1 MEFFLFLIFFKFPF
15 TYDIIYAKEVMTL
28 QKVKILIVDD
38 EKNIREVIREY
49 ASLDGYDVMEAD
61 SGVKALE
68 LLNNNK
74 FDLMILDIM
83 MPIMDGFTLLNSIP
97 KEKKIPTIILS
108 ARDDEVDKLEG
119 FDRGID
125 DYLCK
130 PFSPRE
136 LMARVKAILKR
147 TKGDV
152 DSYSYDKLVVNFL
165 EHTIRIDDKEINV
178 TPKEFEILKYFINNK
193 RIAISREQLLNKIWG
208 YDFYGDDR
216 TVDTHIKMLRN
227 NLGRYRD
234 LIITVR
240 GIGYKFDD
248 EK

>member
-1 MEFFLFLIFFKFPF
+1 M
-15 TYDIIYAKEVMTL
+15 
-28 QKVKILIVDD
+28 QKLKILIVDD
-38 EKNIREVIREY
+38 EENIREVIKEY
-49 ASLDGYDVMEAD
+49 STLEGYEVKEAD

-68 LLNNNK
+68 LLNSEK

-97 KEKKIPTIILS
+97 KEKRIPTIILS
-108 ARDDEVDKLEG
+108 ARDDEIDKLEG

-165 EHTIRIDDKEINV
+165 EHTVKIDDKEINV
-178 TPKEFEILKYFINNK
+178 TPKEFLILKYFIHNK
-193 RIAISREQLLNKIWG
+193 RMAISREQLLNKI
-208 YDFYGDDR
+208 
-216 TVDTHIKMLRN
+216 
-227 NLGRYRD
+227 
-234 LIITVR
+234 
-240 GIGYKFDD
+240 
-248 EK
+248 

>member
-1 MEFFLFLIFFKFPF
+1 MKRN
-15 TYDIIYAKEVMTL
+15 
-28 QKVKILIVDD
+28 KILIVDD

-49 ASLDGYDVMEAD
+49 AKLEDYDVMEAED
-61 SGVKALE
+61 GIKALD
-68 LLNNNK
+68 LLNNEK

-83 MPIMDGFTLLNSIP
+83 MPLMDGFTLLNSIP
-97 KEKKIPTIILS
+97 KDKRIPTIILS
-108 ARDDEVDKLEG
+108 ARDDEIDKLEG
-119 FDRGID
+119 FDKGID

-130 PFSPRE
+130 PFSPKE

-147 TKGDV
+147 TKKDI
-152 DSYSYDKLVVNFL
+152 DSYYYEDLVINFK
-165 EHTIRIDDKEINV
+165 EHTIKIDNKQINV

-193 RIAISREQLLNKIWG
+193 KIAISREQLLNKIWG

-227 NLGRYRD
+227 NLGKYRD

-248 EK
+248 EE

>member
-1 MEFFLFLIFFKFPF
+1 M
-15 TYDIIYAKEVMTL
+15 

-38 EKNIREVIREY
+38 EKNIREVIKEY
-49 ASLDGYDVMEAD
+49 SILEGYEVKEAD

-68 LLNNNK
+68 LLNSEK

-97 KEKKIPTIILS
+97 KEKRIPTVILS
-108 ARDDEVDKLEG
+108 ARDDEIDKLEG

-152 DSYSYDKLVVNFL
+152 DSYSYDKLVVNLL
-165 EHTIRIDDKEINV
+165 EHTVKIDDKEINV
-178 TPKEFEILKYFINNK
+178 TPKEFLILKYFIHNK

-234 LIITVR
+234 LIVTVR

>member
-1 MEFFLFLIFFKFPF
+1 M
-15 TYDIIYAKEVMTL
+15 

-38 EKNIREVIREY
+38 EKNIREVIKEY
-49 ASLDGYDVMEAD
+49 SILEGYEVKEAD

-68 LLNNNK
+68 LLNSEK

-97 KEKKIPTIILS
+97 KEKRIPTIILS
-108 ARDDEVDKLEG
+108 ARDDEIDKLEG

-147 TKGDV
+147 TKGNV

-165 EHTIRIDDKEINV
+165 EHTLKIDDKEINV
-178 TPKEFEILKYFINNK
+178 TPKEFLILKYFIHNK

-234 LIITVR
+234 LIVTVR

>member
-1 MEFFLFLIFFKFPF
+1 
-15 TYDIIYAKEVMTL
+15 MTL

-49 ASLDGYDVMEAD
+49 ASLDGYDVMEAA

>member
-1 MEFFLFLIFFKFPF
+1 
-15 TYDIIYAKEVMTL
+15 MTL

-165 EHTIRIDDKEINV
+165 EHTIKIDDKEINA

>member
-1 MEFFLFLIFFKFPF
+1 M
-15 TYDIIYAKEVMTL
+15 

-38 EKNIREVIREY
+38 EENIREVIKEY
-49 ASLDGYDVMEAD
+49 STLEGYEVREAD

-68 LLNNNK
+68 LLNSEK

-97 KEKKIPTIILS
+97 KEKRIPTIILS
-108 ARDDEVDKLEG
+108 ARDDEIDKLEG

-234 LIITVR
+234 LIVTVR

>member
-1 MEFFLFLIFFKFPF
+1 M
-15 TYDIIYAKEVMTL
+15 

-38 EKNIREVIREY
+38 EKNIREVIKEY
-49 ASLDGYDVMEAD
+49 SILEGYEVKEAD

-68 LLNNNK
+68 LLNSEK

-97 KEKKIPTIILS
+97 KEKRIPTIILS
-108 ARDDEVDKLEG
+108 ARDDEIDKLEG

-165 EHTIRIDDKEINV
+165 EHTVKIDDKEINI
-178 TPKEFEILKYFINNK
+178 TPKEFEILKYFIHNK

-234 LIITVR
+234 LIVTVR

-248 EK
+248 KK

>member
-1 MEFFLFLIFFKFPF
+1 M
-15 TYDIIYAKEVMTL
+15 

-38 EKNIREVIREY
+38 EKNIREVIKEY
-49 ASLDGYDVMEAD
+49 SILEGYEVKEAD

-68 LLNNNK
+68 LLNSEK

-97 KEKKIPTIILS
+97 KEKRIPTIILS
-108 ARDDEVDKLEG
+108 ARDDEIDKLEG

-147 TKGDV
+147 TKGNV

-165 EHTIRIDDKEINV
+165 EHTIRIDDKDINI

-193 RIAISREQLLNKIWG
+193 KIAISREQLLNKIWG

>member
-1 MEFFLFLIFFKFPF
+1 MKN
-15 TYDIIYAKEVMTL
+15 
-28 QKVKILIVDD
+28 VKILIVDD
-38 EKNIREVIREY
+38 EKNIREVIKEY
-49 ASLDGYDVMEAD
+49 IFKEGYELKEAEN
-61 SGVKALE
+61 GIEALE
-68 LLNNNK
+68 LLNKEK

-83 MPIMDGFTLLNSIP
+83 MPIMDGFSLLNNLP
-97 KEKKIPTIILS
+97 KEKHIPTIILS

-119 FDRGID
+119 FNRGVD

-136 LMARVKAILKR
+136 LMARIKAILKR
-147 TKGDV
+147 TKNDV

-165 EHTIRIDDKEINV
+165 EHTIKIDDREIMV

-193 RIAISREQLLNKIWG
+193 RIAISREQLLSKIWG

>member
-1 MEFFLFLIFFKFPF
+1 
-15 TYDIIYAKEVMTL
+15 MTL

-38 EKNIREVIREY
+38 EKNIREVIKEY
-49 ASLDGYDVMEAD
+49 VTLEGYDVMEAD
-61 SGVKALE
+61 SGLKALE
-68 LLNNNK
+68 LLNTNK
-74 FDLMILDIM
+74 FDLIILDIM

-248 EK
+248 EE

>member
-1 MEFFLFLIFFKFPF
+1 M
-15 TYDIIYAKEVMTL
+15 
-28 QKVKILIVDD
+28 QKNRILIVDD
-38 EKNIREVIREY
+38 ERNIREVIREY

-147 TKGDV
+147 IKGDV

>member
-1 MEFFLFLIFFKFPF
+1 M
-15 TYDIIYAKEVMTL
+15 

-38 EKNIREVIREY
+38 EKNIREVIKEY
-49 ASLDGYDVMEAD
+49 SILEGYEVKEAD

-68 LLNNNK
+68 LLNSEK

-97 KEKKIPTIILS
+97 KEKRIPTIILS
-108 ARDDEVDKLEG
+108 ARDDEIDKLEG

-152 DSYSYDKLVVNFL
+152 DSYSYDNLVVNFL
-165 EHTIRIDDKEINV
+165 EHTLKIDDKEINV
-178 TPKEFEILKYFINNK
+178 TPKEFLILKYFIHNK
-193 RIAISREQLLNKIWG
+193 RMAISREQLLNKIWG

>member
-1 MEFFLFLIFFKFPF
+1 
-15 TYDIIYAKEVMTL
+15 VVVL

-38 EKNIREVIREY
+38 EKNIREVIKEY
-49 ASLDGYDVMEAD
+49 SILEGYEVKEAD

-68 LLNNNK
+68 LLNSEK

-97 KEKKIPTIILS
+97 KEKRIPTIILS
-108 ARDDEVDKLEG
+108 ARDDEIDKLEG

-165 EHTIRIDDKEINV
+165 EHTVKIDDKEINV
-178 TPKEFEILKYFINNK
+178 TPKEFLILKYFIHNK
-193 RIAISREQLLNKIWG
+193 RMAISREQLLNKIWG

-234 LIITVR
+234 LIVTVR

>member
-1 MEFFLFLIFFKFPF
+1 M
-15 TYDIIYAKEVMTL
+15 

-38 EKNIREVIREY
+38 EKNIREVIKEY
-49 ASLDGYDVMEAD
+49 STLEGYEVMEAD

-68 LLNNNK
+68 LLNSEK

-97 KEKKIPTIILS
+97 KKKRIPTIILS
-108 ARDDEVDKLEG
+108 ARDDEIDKLEG

-147 TKGDV
+147 TRGDV

-165 EHTIRIDDKEINV
+165 EHTVKIDDKEINV
-178 TPKEFEILKYFINNK
+178 TPKEFLILKYFIHNK
-193 RIAISREQLLNKIWG
+193 RMAISREQLLNKIWG

>member
-1 MEFFLFLIFFKFPF
+1 M
-15 TYDIIYAKEVMTL
+15 

-38 EKNIREVIREY
+38 EKNIREVIKEY
-49 ASLDGYDVMEAD
+49 SILEGYEVKEAD

-68 LLNNNK
+68 LLNSEK

-97 KEKKIPTIILS
+97 KEKRIPTIILS
-108 ARDDEVDKLEG
+108 ARDDEIDKLEG

-147 TKGDV
+147 TKGNV

-165 EHTIRIDDKEINV
+165 EHTLKIDDKEINI
-178 TPKEFEILKYFINNK
+178 TPKEFLILKYFIHNK

-234 LIITVR
+234 LIVTVR

>member
-1 MEFFLFLIFFKFPF
+1 
-15 TYDIIYAKEVMTL
+15 MTL

-49 ASLDGYDVMEAD
+49 ASLEGYDVMEAD
-61 SGVKALE
+61 SGLKALE
-68 LLNNNK
+68 LLNTNK

-165 EHTIRIDDKEINV
+165 EHTIRIDDKEVSV
-178 TPKEFEILKYFINNK
+178 TPKEFEILKYFIHNK

>member
-1 MEFFLFLIFFKFPF
+1 
-15 TYDIIYAKEVMTL
+15 MTL

-165 EHTIRIDDKEINV
+165 EHTIKIDDKEINA

-234 LIITVR
+234 LTITVR

>member
-1 MEFFLFLIFFKFPF
+1 M
-15 TYDIIYAKEVMTL
+15 

-49 ASLDGYDVMEAD
+49 ASLEGYDVMEAD
-61 SGVKALE
+61 SGLKALE
-68 LLNNNK
+68 LLNTNK

-165 EHTIRIDDKEINV
+165 EHTIRIDDKEVSV
-178 TPKEFEILKYFINNK
+178 TPKEFEILKYFIHNK

>member
-1 MEFFLFLIFFKFPF
+1 
-15 TYDIIYAKEVMTL
+15 
-28 QKVKILIVDD
+28 
-38 EKNIREVIREY
+38 
-49 ASLDGYDVMEAD
+49 MEAED
-61 SGVKALE
+61 GIKALD
-68 LLNNNK
+68 LLNNEK

-83 MPIMDGFTLLNSIP
+83 MPLMDGFTLLNSIP
-97 KEKKIPTIILS
+97 KNKRIPTIILS
-108 ARDDEVDKLEG
+108 ARDDEIDKLEG
-119 FDRGID
+119 FDKGID

-130 PFSPRE
+130 PFSPKE

-147 TKGDV
+147 TKKDI
-152 DSYSYDKLVVNFL
+152 DSYYYEDLVINFK
-165 EHTIRIDDKEINV
+165 EHTIKIDNKQINV

-193 RIAISREQLLNKIWG
+193 KIAISREQLLNKIWG

-227 NLGRYRD
+227 NLGKYRD

-248 EK
+248 EE

>member
-1 MEFFLFLIFFKFPF
+1 M
-15 TYDIIYAKEVMTL
+15 

-49 ASLDGYDVMEAD
+49 AVLEDYEVVEAD
-61 SGVKALE
+61 NGVKALE
-68 LLNNNK
+68 LLSKEK

-83 MPIMDGFTLLNSIP
+83 MPLMDGFTLLNSIP

-136 LMARVKAILKR
+136 LMARMKAILKR
-147 TKGDV
+147 TKNDV
-152 DSYSYDKLVVNFL
+152 DSYYYDKLVVNFL
-165 EHTIRIDDKEINV
+165 EHTIKIDNKEVNI
-178 TPKEFEILKYFINNK
+178 TPKEFEILQYFINNK

-216 TVDTHIKMLRN
+216 TIDTHIKMLRN

>member
-1 MEFFLFLIFFKFPF
+1 M
-15 TYDIIYAKEVMTL
+15 

-38 EKNIREVIREY
+38 EKNIREVIKEY
-49 ASLDGYDVMEAD
+49 SILEGYEIKEAD

-68 LLNNNK
+68 LLNSEK

-97 KEKKIPTIILS
+97 KEKRIPTIILS
-108 ARDDEVDKLEG
+108 ARDDEIDKLEG

-165 EHTIRIDDKEINV
+165 EHTVKIDDKEINI

-193 RIAISREQLLNKIWG
+193 KIAISREQLLNKIWG

-234 LIITVR
+234 LIVTVR

>member
-1 MEFFLFLIFFKFPF
+1 M
-15 TYDIIYAKEVMTL
+15 

-38 EKNIREVIREY
+38 EKNIREVIKEY
-49 ASLDGYDVMEAD
+49 SILEGYEIKEAD

-68 LLNNNK
+68 LLNSEK

-97 KEKKIPTIILS
+97 KEKRIPTIILS
-108 ARDDEVDKLEG
+108 ARDDEIDKLEG

-165 EHTIRIDDKEINV
+165 EHTVKIDDKEINI
-178 TPKEFEILKYFINNK
+178 TPKEFEILKYFIHNK

-234 LIITVR
+234 LIVTVR

-248 EK
+248 KK

>member
-1 MEFFLFLIFFKFPF
+1 M
-15 TYDIIYAKEVMTL
+15 

-49 ASLDGYDVMEAD
+49 ASLDGYEVMEAD

-178 TPKEFEILKYFINNK
+178 TPKEFEILKYFINTSIRK
-193 RIAISREQLLNKIWG
+193 
-208 YDFYGDDR
+208 
-216 TVDTHIKMLRN
+216 VDYNH
-227 NLGRYRD
+227 
-234 LIITVR
+234 
-240 GIGYKFDD
+240 
-248 EK
+248 

>member
-1 MEFFLFLIFFKFPF
+1 M
-15 TYDIIYAKEVMTL
+15 

-38 EKNIREVIREY
+38 EKNIREVIKEY
-49 ASLDGYDVMEAD
+49 SILEGYEVKEAD
-61 SGVKALE
+61 NGSKALE

-97 KEKKIPTIILS
+97 KEKRIPTIILS
-108 ARDDEVDKLEG
+108 ARDDEIDKLEG

-152 DSYSYDKLVVNFL
+152 DSYSYDNLVVNFL
-165 EHTIRIDDKEINV
+165 EHTVKIDDKEINV
-178 TPKEFEILKYFINNK
+178 TPKEFLILKYFIHNK

-234 LIITVR
+234 LIVTVR

>member
-1 MEFFLFLIFFKFPF
+1 MQ
-15 TYDIIYAKEVMTL
+15 DI
-28 QKVKILIVDD
+28 KILIVDD
-38 EKNIREVIREY
+38 EKNIREVIKEY
-49 ASLDGYDVMEAD
+49 SKLEGYKVMEAD
-61 SGVKALE
+61 SGAKALE
-68 LLNNNK
+68 LIINDR

-83 MPIMDGFTLLNSIP
+83 MPIMDGFTLLNNIP
-97 KEKKIPTIILS
+97 KEKRIPTIILS
-108 ARDDEVDKLEG
+108 ARNDEIDKLEG

-147 TKGDV
+147 TKGEV
-152 DSYSYDKLVVNFL
+152 DNYTYDKLLIDFK
-165 EHTIRIDDKEINV
+165 EHILKIDDKEVNI
-178 TPKEFEILKYFINNK
+178 TPKEFLILKYFINNK
-193 RIAISREQLLNKIWG
+193 KIAISREQLLNKIWG

-227 NLGRYRD
+227 NLGKYRD

-248 EK
+248 EE

>member
-1 MEFFLFLIFFKFPF
+1 M
-15 TYDIIYAKEVMTL
+15 

-38 EKNIREVIREY
+38 EKNIREVIKEY
-49 ASLDGYDVMEAD
+49 SILEGYEVKEAD

-68 LLNNNK
+68 LLNSEK

-97 KEKKIPTIILS
+97 KEKRIPTIILS
-108 ARDDEVDKLEG
+108 VRDDEIDKLEG

-165 EHTIRIDDKEINV
+165 EHTVKIDDKEINI

-193 RIAISREQLLNKIWG
+193 KIAISREQLLNKIWG